1 MTQRLHRA
9 LGLDPALARLLVL
22 KLRGRSRAALRRLRT
37 PKGCAFGLVGA
48 ALFALWVAAL
58 VVRLTG
64 GGARATSGAALAPSD
79 GVALA
84 QLAITLYACFAIT
97 ANLSWRGLYLPRA
110 EVERLFAAPVSRR
123 ALVRYRLLGMGVPS
137 LFVAGLVGV
146 MAAARVTAPW
156 AGFCGGVLVVATAT
170 VLGQGAALL
179 AAHEGGAVGRFVQ
192 RVPGGL
198 PRLIGALG
206 LAAVLLLLMFGEE
219 LLPTRAG
226 ALVRN
231 GEVIEFDL
239 DGVLRRSGRGELGLE
254 QLADPSTGGT
264 LGRCVEFAR
273 HPVAR
278 VVTAPAYPLAAAVA
292 APTFV
297 AALPWLVLSLSI
309 VLLCFELVVRLPID
323 YREAS
328 LSTSRDVERRLARLR
343 RGQFGAAAGDGRT
356 LVGWRVPWVFG
367 TSPFGAVL
375 WLKSATIL
383 RQGRGTLAVA
393 SITTAIGVLVGVT
406 LLPEPGVGTASLVV
420 MGVAY
425 LASGLRFDFRAELDR
440 MQSLRAWPLAA
451 WQVFVAVVLPVTMLV
466 SCFVCIVLAVRG
478 IVQHDLSLDVLGAMC
493 ATPLVAFLW
502 VALDNVVFLLFP
514 VRFVPGMGGALQH
527 SGRALLMVLMRLVL
541 LAVAGTAALGVGML
555 ASAAALWLGM
565 GPAVVVGATISAA
578 ALTLVGFAA
587 LLAAAGGHALGR
599 FDPAEASLASG

>member
-1 MTQRLHRA
+1 MT

-22 KLRGRSRAALRRLRT
+22 KLRGQGRAALRRLRT

-48 ALFALWVAAL
+48 GLFALWVAAL

-64 GGARATSGAALAPSD
+64 GGARALSTAPLAHGDAL
-79 GVALA
+79 ALA
-84 QLAITLYACFAIT
+84 QLAIGLYALFAVT

-137 LFVAGLVGV
+137 LFVALLVGV
-146 MAAARVTAPW
+146 MAAARVPAPW

-179 AAHEGGAVGRFVQ
+179 AAHEGGFVGRFVQ

-198 PRLIGALG
+198 PRLVGALG
-206 LAAVLLLLMFGEE
+206 LAGVLLLLMFGED
-219 LLPTRAG
+219 LLPTRG
-226 ALVRN
+226 TEIVRN
-231 GEVIEFDL
+231 GEVLEVDL
-239 DGVLRRSGRGELGLE
+239 ERALRGREEIGLE
-254 QLADPSTGGT
+254 QLAVRSTSGT
-264 LGRCVEFAR
+264 LGRLAEVAR
-273 HPVAR
+273 HPATR
-278 VVTAPAYPLAAAVA
+278 VLTAPTYPLAAAVA
-292 APTFV
+292 APTFR
-297 AALPWLVLSLSI
+297 AALPWLAASLLI
-309 VLLCFELVVRLPID
+309 VLLCFELVVRLPVD

-343 RGQFGAAAGDGRT
+343 RGQFGVAGGDGHT
-356 LVGWRVPWVFG
+356 LVGWRVPWLFG

-375 WLKSATIL
+375 WLKTATIL

-393 SITTAIGVLVGVT
+393 SITTAIGVLIGVT

-451 WQVFVAVVLPVTMLV
+451 WQVFVAIVLPVTLLV
-466 SCFVCIVLAVRG
+466 AFFVCIVLGVRG
-478 IVQHDLSLDVLGAMC
+478 VVLGNLSLEVFGAMC
-493 ATPLVAFLW
+493 ATPLIAFLW
-502 VALDNVVFLLFP
+502 VALDNTVFLLFP

-527 SGRALLMVLMRLVL
+527 SGRALLMVLLRLVL
-541 LAVAGTAALGVGML
+541 LAVSGLAAAAVAFL
-555 ASAAALWLGM
+555 ASNVALWLGM
-565 GPAVVVGATISAA
+565 GPAVVVGASISAA
-578 ALTLVGFAA
+578 TLTLLGFAA
-587 LLAAAGGHALGR
+587 LLAALGGFALGR
-599 FDPAEASLASG
+599 FDPAEASMASG

>member
-1 MTQRLHRA
+1 MTF
-9 LGLDPALARLLVL
+9 GLDPALARLLVL
-22 KLRGRSRAALRRLRT
+22 KLRGRWRAALRRLRT
-37 PKGCAFGLVGA
+37 PKGCAFGLVGGG
-48 ALFALWVAAL
+48 LFVLWVAAL
-58 VVRLTG
+58 VVRLTN
-64 GGARATSGAALAPSD
+64 GAARTTSAASLPASD
-79 GVALA
+79 AVAMA
-84 QLAITLYACFAIT
+84 QVAISLYALFAVT

-123 ALVRYRLLGMGVPS
+123 ALVRYRLLGMAVPS
-137 LFVAGLVGV
+137 TFVAVLVGV
-146 MAAARVTAPW
+146 MAAARVPAPW

-170 VLGQGAALL
+170 ILGQGAALL
-179 AAHEGGAVGRFVQ
+179 AAHEGGAIGRVVQ
-192 RVPGGL
+192 RVPGGF
-198 PRLIGALG
+198 PRIIGALG

-219 LLPTRAG
+219 LQPARGSAI
-226 ALVRN
+226 VRN
-231 GEVIEFDL
+231 GEIIEIDL
-239 DGVLRRSGRGELGLE
+239 EDALRRSRRDEFGFE
-254 QLADPSTGGT
+254 QITAGTAGGA
-264 LGRCVEFAR
+264 LGRLVEVAR
-273 HPVAR
+273 HPAAR
-278 VVTAPAYPLAAAVA
+278 VLTAPAYPLAAAVA

-297 AALPWLVLSLSI
+297 AALPWLALSLAI
-309 VLLCFELVVRLPID
+309 TLLCFELVVRLPID

-375 WLKSATIL
+375 WLKTATIL

-406 LLPEPGVGTASLVV
+406 LLPERGVGTASLVV

-451 WQVFVAVVLPVTMLV
+451 WQVFVAVVLPVTLLV
-466 SCFVCIVLAVRG
+466 ACFVCIVLGVRG
-478 IVQHDLSLDVLGAMC
+478 VVLGDLSLEVLGAMC

-502 VALDNVVFLLFP
+502 VALDNAVFLLFP

-527 SGRALLMVLMRLVL
+527 SGRALLMVLLRLVL
-541 LAVAGTAALGVGML
+541 LAVAGTAAAGMGML
-555 ASAAALWLGM
+555 ASAAALWLDL
-565 GPAVVVGATISAA
+565 GPAVVAGATISAA
-578 ALTLVGFAA
+578 TLTLVGFAA
-587 LLAAAGGHALGR
+587 LLAAVGGHALRR

>member
-1 MTQRLHRA
+1 MT
-9 LGLDPALARLLVL
+9 LGLEPALARLLVL
-22 KLRGRSRAALRRLRT
+22 KLRGRWRAALRRLRT
-37 PKGCAFGLVGA
+37 PKGCAFGLVGG
-48 ALFALWVAAL
+48 ALFALWVLAL
-58 VVRLTG
+58 VLRLTG
-64 GGARATSGAALAPSD
+64 GGGARVSSSAALAPSD

-84 QLAITLYACFAIT
+84 QVAIALYALFAVT

-123 ALVRYRLLGMGVPS
+123 ALVRYRLLGMAVPS
-137 LFVAGLVGV
+137 TFVAVLVGV
-146 MAAARVTAPW
+146 MAAARVPAPW

-179 AAHEGGAVGRFVQ
+179 AAHEGGAIGRLVQ

-198 PRLIGALG
+198 PRIVGALG

-219 LLPTRAG
+219 LLPARS
-226 ALVRN
+226 R
-231 GEVIEFDL
+231 VIERHGAVIDIDFE
-239 DGVLRRSGRGELGLE
+239 GVLGRGGGRELGLE
-254 QLADPSTGGT
+254 GITVRGGEGA
-264 LGRCVEFAR
+264 LGRFALVAR

-278 VVTAPAYPLAAAVA
+278 VLTAPAYPLATAVA
-292 APTFV
+292 APTFL
-297 AALPWLVLSLSI
+297 AALPWLALSLMLA
-309 VLLCFELVVRLPID
+309 LLCFELVVRLPID

-367 TSPFGAVL
+367 TSPFAAVL

-383 RQGRGTLAVA
+383 RQGRGTLAIA

-451 WQVFVAVVLPVTMLV
+451 WQVFVAVVLPVTLLV
-466 SCFVCIVLAVRG
+466 ACFVCIVLGVRG
-478 IVQHDLSLDVLGAMC
+478 IVLGDLSFEVLGAMC

-502 VALDNVVFLLFP
+502 VALDNAVFLLFP

-527 SGRALLMVLMRLVL
+527 SGRALLMVLLRLVL
-541 LAVAGTAALGVGML
+541 LAVAGTAALGMGML
-555 ASAAALWLGM
+555 ANAVGVWLDL
-565 GPAVVVGATISAA
+565 GPAVVVGATVSAA

-587 LLAAAGGHALGR
+587 LLAAVGGHALRR